1 MRIAPTA
8 AAFAMVALAL
18 ALGTG
23 CDLANQPTYDGIVV
37 HDAEVFGDTVRIAF
51 SVDEPQTH
59 WSWYVDLD
67 TDQAL
72 DASGKKTGYG
82 SFGLEFEIDSRDQ
95 LGDSVAIR
103 PSSGPADTSRGA
115 RGWPVPVGVAKLEPS
130 KWIALRFPASL
141 LADDGILTFRISAW
155 EGGDF
160 GFYADLVD
168 STHVRP
174 PAAQAVIQPQRSR
187 TIFRTVSRPAL
198 AIATK

>member
-1 MRIAPTA
+1 MASSSTTPRSSATRCASRSASTNRRLTGAGTWTSTPTRRSTRA
-8 AAFAMVALAL
+8 
-18 ALGTG
+18 
-23 CDLANQPTYDGIVV
+23 
-37 HDAEVFGDTVRIAF
+37 
-51 SVDEPQTH
+51 
-59 WSWYVDLD
+59 
-67 TDQAL
+67 
-72 DASGKKTGYG
+72 GKKTGYG

-115 RGWPVPVGVAKLEPS
+115 RGWPVPVGFAKLEPS

-160 GFYADLVD
+160 GFYEDLVD

-174 PAAQAVIQPQRSR
+174 PAAQALLTSNGARAR
-187 TIFRTVSRPAL
+187 GLLRRPR
-198 AIATK
+198 